1 MFQCNANRQVK
12 KSICQQNMYT
22 FEKDGALTAQENVL
36 IFELKIRKLYAVFF
50 IITLFQELF
59 S

>member
-1 MFQCNANRQVK
+1 MLTGEK
-12 KSICQQNMYT
+12 KNQFVNKICI

-36 IFELKIRKLYAVFF
+36 IFKLIIWKLYAVIF

-59 S
+59 W